1 MNVSYLDMRRI
12 LLLSC
17 LLTMLASLGTLL
29 SCPARAQD
37 KVAVFM
43 KAKLAHSQQVLKGL
57 ATEDFELIAK
67 NAQAMSLLCE
77 DEIWMV
83 LQTPEYRERS
93 TEFRRSVDSVT
104 EAAKKKNLEAAALGY
119 VDVTLKCVNC
129 HKYVRKVRMARLEE
143 LPQRERAPLPLL
155 SR

>member
-1 MNVSYLDMRRI
+1 MRRI
-12 LLLSC
+12 LLLSHLFAC
-17 LLTMLASLGTLL
+17 ILLLGTLVPG
-29 SCPARAQD
+29 SAPAQD

-43 KAKLAHSQQVLKGL
+43 KAKLKHSQEVLKGL
-57 ATEDFELIAK
+57 ATEDFDLIAK

-77 DEIWMV
+77 DENWMV

-93 TEFRRSVDSVT
+93 TEFRRSVDAVT
-104 EAAKKKNLEAAALGY
+104 EAAKKKNLEGAALGY

-143 LPQRERAPLPLL
+143 FPQLKLGNKP
-155 SR
+155 

>member
-1 MNVSYLDMRRI
+1 MRRI
-12 LLLSC
+12 LLHSC
-17 LLTMLASLGTLL
+17 LLTMLASLWILL
-29 SCPARAQD
+29 SGPVRAQD

-57 ATEDFELIAK
+57 ATEDFDLIAK
-67 NAQAMSLLCE
+67 NAQAMSLLCV
-77 DEIWMV
+77 DEMWMV

-93 TEFRRSVDSVT
+93 AEFRRSVDAVT

-143 LPQRERAPLPLL
+143 FPQLKLGFQPQ
-155 SR
+155 